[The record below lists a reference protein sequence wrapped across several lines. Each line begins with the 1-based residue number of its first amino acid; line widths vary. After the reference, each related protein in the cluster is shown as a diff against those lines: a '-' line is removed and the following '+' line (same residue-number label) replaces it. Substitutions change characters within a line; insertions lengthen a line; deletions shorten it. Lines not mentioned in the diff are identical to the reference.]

1 VQLDAV
7 YSGCVAF
14 FCAELVLRAQ
24 SFGLGLCTCGRRAKH
39 HHRDGA
45 LVPPPLLHTVRF
57 GASGLESRA
66 HNM

>member
-24 SFGLGLCTCGRRAKH
+24 H